1 MLLADWSNI
10 LDKILPDECVE
21 QVICNQFVEPLLEA
35 LGFNAQERRPQFKTG
50 NSADKVDFAARY
62 NKDNDIFFNSQVNPY
77 LLVEVKA
84 RATGAGNK
92 INLAEDTPQYLA
104 TRQQIKKY
112 LLAPNCQ
119 TAQWGIITNGVHI
132 QLFRRHGRVVIPA
145 TNNEIIKKDN
155 ITDIITKIKN
165 LIENPPKALTICVY
179 NNKGGVGKTTTTI
192 NLAAIL
198 KKEHKKVL
206 LVDFDSQRDLTKS
219 LKLEVGSVSLFDCL
233 TDKNLDVRKTVVPFS
248 PVGKKGK
255 PVHLFDVIPSD
266 IRMEKYTDTNVAA
279 TIQKGSA
286 RLRYLLKNFLYDY
299 DYIIIDCPTQ
309 WLFFSQSSIYASDV
323 ILIPTKHNGSTS
335 LYNAARVIKEF
346 IPEVKKARSDG
357 GPMALPIFFNG
368 EKITDPQL
376 KLTNGEI
383 EKIIIQA
390 KQSGVNLLPYYW
402 PKATPG
408 NVDKT
413 IFSIPSYAT
422 VANAVFSHV
431 PAVLLNATVEQHY
444 LGFAKEYFLYG

>member
-1 MLLADWSNI
+1 MPLTNWSDI

-50 NSADKVDFAARY
+50 NGADKVDFAVRY
-62 NKDNDIFFNSQVNPY
+62 NKDSDIFSKSQINPY

-92 INLAEDTPQYLA
+92 INLAEGTPQYLA
-104 TRQQIKKY
+104 ARQQIKKY
-112 LLAPNCQ
+112 LLAPKCQ

-132 QLFRRHGRVVIPA
+132 QLFRRHGRIVIPA

-155 ITDIITKIKN
+155 ITDIVTQIKN
-165 LIENPPKALTICVY
+165 LIENPPKALTISVY

-198 KKEHKKVL
+198 KKQQKKVL

-233 TDKNLDVRKTVVPFS
+233 TDKNLDVRRSIVPFS
-248 PVGKKGK
+248 PIGKKGK

-266 IRMEKYTDTNVAA
+266 IRMEQLTDNNVTA

-286 RLRYLLKNFLYDY
+286 RLRDLLKNFVYDY

-309 WLFFSQSSIYASDV
+309 WIFFSQSSIYASDV
-323 ILIPTKHNGSTS
+323 VLIPTKHNGSTS
-335 LYNAARVIKEF
+335 LYNAARVIKDF
-346 IPEVKKARSDG
+346 IPEVKKARNDG
-357 GPMALPIFFNG
+357 GPMALSIFFNG

-376 KLTNGEI
+376 KVTNAEI
-383 EKIIIQA
+383 EKIIKEYGI
-390 KQSGVNLLPYYW
+390 NLLPYYW

-422 VANAVFSHV
+422 VANAAFSHV
-431 PAVLLNATVEQHY
+431 PAVLLNSTVEQHY